1 MKGEGSKV
9 SGSQG
14 GLRGDMED
22 HPEDGVNGRAN
33 TDSRSSDYSSLGD
46 G

>member
-1 MKGEGSKV
+1 MNPGGGSKV

-22 HPEDGVNGRAN
+22 HLEDGVNGRAD
-33 TDSRSSDYSSLGD
+33 TDSTSQTNLV
-46 G
+46 